1 MPTPAELAVSH
12 TELEPE
18 ALEHLQ
24 RLMGSWSVLSDLS
37 FSDLLLLVPVAGLLA
52 RPPTDDP
59 ELVVM
64 GQMRPNNRPTLVEQ
78 DLVGQTVNESQW
90 DLVADC
96 LHTGEI
102 VRGQIH
108 HPIIGERVPVENI
121 PVRFEGA
128 VIAVMLRVSLAPL
141 KGPTSTYERTYLD
154 VFERLADMVAQSA
167 FPFPDED
174 VGTEEAPRVGDGV
187 VMVDDEGRVEYAS
200 PNAMNAF
207 HRMGI
212 YSPPEGR
219 RFGDL
224 DIDESAVEWA
234 LTAARPVVEEVERR
248 PDVIVLVHCIPL
260 LSHDVVTGAMILL
273 RDVTDVRRLDRLLLS
288 KDAAI
293 REVHHRVKNNL
304 QTISSLLSLQA
315 RRVDDRAA
323 RIALREAERRVRS
336 IALVHEILSRDP
348 TEQVPFAEIVV
359 SLVRMA
365 EDSVVSAQPI
375 VISTSGDLGD
385 VAADV
390 ATPLAVTVAELLQNA
405 VEHGFDPEAA
415 DGARTGTLGWR
426 APGDGRAARAWG
438 HVVVTMA
445 NDGDRAHRGR
455 AGRRGGPA
463 RGVRHRTDDQ
473 PGSVHR
479 ARPGG
484 EPAGGDHHHDHP
496 ARRGG
501 RRDPGRRLGPGA
513 GPAGGPCRCGAAA
526 QVGAVQLRRCAVTGE
541 PPATPCAACGAPPR
555 TCHPRRRT
563 PDWWRGRNR
572 GTARAP
578 RRNGTRA
585 WRRRSGRRLDR
596 SCRPGRTGPVRCCD
610 MLRRGASRL
619 HPSRRSDST

>member
-52 RPPTDDP
+52 RGATEDP

-90 DLVADC
+90 DLVATC
-96 LHTGEI
+96 LHTGDI
-102 VRGQIH
+102 VRGNIH

-187 VMVDDEGRVEYAS
+187 VVVDADGRVEFAS

-359 SLVRMA
+359 SLVQMA

-385 VAADV
+385 VTADV

-405 VEHGFDPEAA
+405 VEHGFEPQAA
-415 DGARTGTLGWR
+415 DDGPGGADGTGPVR
-426 APGDGRAARAWG
+426 DGASTRVG

-445 NDGDRAHRGR
+445 NTGTELT
-455 AGRRGGPA
+455 
-463 RGVRHRTDDQ
+463 V
-473 PGSVHR
+473 
-479 ARPGG
+479 
-484 EPAGGDHHHDHP
+484 
-496 ARRGG
+496 
-501 RRDPGRRLGPGA
+501 
-513 GPAGGPCRCGAAA
+513 
-526 QVGAVQLRRCAVTGE
+526 AVQDDGVGLPEGFDFERSTSLGLSIVRDLVESQLEGDIGMVSLPE
-541 PPATPCAACGAPPR
+541 SEG
-555 TCHPRRRT
+555 
-563 PDWWRGRNR
+563 G
-572 GTARAP
+572 GTRVLISVPVRAP
-578 RRNGTRA
+578 R
-585 WRRRSGRRLDR
+585 
-596 SCRPGRTGPVRCCD
+596 
-610 MLRRGASRL
+610 
-619 HPSRRSDST
+619 

>member
-24 RLMGSWSVLSDLS
+24 RLMGSWSVLADLS

-52 RPPTDDP
+52 RGATEDP

-90 DLVADC
+90 DLVAKC
-96 LHTGEI
+96 LHTGDI
-102 VRGQIH
+102 VRGNIH

-174 VGTEEAPRVGDGV
+174 VATEEAPRVGDGV
-187 VMVDDEGRVEYAS
+187 VVVDADGRVEFAS

-323 RIALREAERRVRS
+323 RVALREAERRVRS

-359 SLVRMA
+359 SLVQMA

-375 VISTSGDLGD
+375 VISTAGDLGD
-385 VAADV
+385 VTADV

-405 VEHGFDPEAA
+405 VEHGFDPHAA
-415 DGARTGTLGWR
+415 DDGSGGADGTGAAHDAAS
-426 APGDGRAARAWG
+426 APVG

-445 NDGDRAHRGR
+445 NTGTELT
-455 AGRRGGPA
+455 
-463 RGVRHRTDDQ
+463 V
-473 PGSVHR
+473 
-479 ARPGG
+479 
-484 EPAGGDHHHDHP
+484 
-496 ARRGG
+496 
-501 RRDPGRRLGPGA
+501 
-513 GPAGGPCRCGAAA
+513 
-526 QVGAVQLRRCAVTGE
+526 AVQDDGVGLPEGFDFEQSTSLGLSIVRDLVESQLEGDIGMVSLPE
-541 PPATPCAACGAPPR
+541 SEG
-555 TCHPRRRT
+555 
-563 PDWWRGRNR
+563 G
-572 GTARAP
+572 GTRVVITIPVRAP
-578 RRNGTRA
+578 R
-585 WRRRSGRRLDR
+585 
-596 SCRPGRTGPVRCCD
+596 
-610 MLRRGASRL
+610 
-619 HPSRRSDST
+619 